1 MLEPQTPHLFL
12 ISTIILLVLFLVAL
26 VLLIVLFKQNN
37 ELRRMNMI
45 VFENEQHLANQLDE
59 VVNALEQTNNTLIG
73 LNDSKFNIQIKLNR
87 LAIRTAKL

>member
-1 MLEPQTPHLFL
+1 MSESQLIHLL
-12 ISTIILLVLFLVAL
+12 AISTIILFVIAIVSII
-26 VLLIVLFKQNN
+26 LLTVLFKQNN

-73 LNDSKFNIQIKLNR
+73 LNDSRFNIQIKLNR

>member
-1 MLEPQTPHLFL
+1 MSESQLIHLL
-12 ISTIILLVLFLVAL
+12 AISTIILFVIAIVSII
-26 VLLIVLFKQNN
+26 LLTVLFKQNN